1 MRFPELTKKRK
12 DLIIRIAAALMLCA
26 AIAAVIVAADSGR
39 LYGSEVSDAMDNI
52 YAAETSAAEE

>member
-12 DLIIRIAAALMLCA
+12 DLIIRIAAALILCA
-26 AIAAVIVAADSGR
+26 LTAVVIAAADAGR

-52 YAAETSAAEE
+52 YAAETSAEE